1 MSRSSSRGVLRTAA
15 LVLTASLAVAPA
27 AGAQSGGSGFLF
39 RPPVGSLTLRGGF
52 DRALGNSDLFDF
64 VRDEL
69 TLERGDFTGL
79 NFGADLS
86 IALSNRID
94 LVLGAS
100 HARSSAR
107 SEFRRF
113 VDNDDRPIEQT
124 TGLQRTPVTGSVKA
138 YLAQRGRTLGRF
150 AWIPTRI
157 APFVGAG
164 GGAMHYRFKQDG
176 DFVLQPSLDVSRETL
191 QTSGWTP
198 TAHGFAG
205 LDLSLSPRVALTGE
219 ARYNWA
225 RAATN
230 GDFEDYRIDLSG
242 LGATAGLTLRF

>member
-1 MSRSSSRGVLRTAA
+1 MSRSSFPRGFGAAA
-15 LVLTASLAVAPA
+15 LVLTAFLAVAPA
-27 AGAQSGGSGFLF
+27 AGAQSGGPGFLF
-39 RPPVGSLTLRGGF
+39 RRPAGSLTLRGGF

-79 NFGADLS
+79 NVGADLA
-86 IALSNRID
+86 IALSDRVD
-94 LVLGAS
+94 LMLGAS

-124 TGLQRTPVTGSVKA
+124 TVLSRTPVTGSVKA
-138 YLAQRGRTLGRF
+138 YLTPRGRSLGRF
-150 AWIPTRI
+150 AWLPTRI

-164 GGAMHYRFKQDG
+164 GGAMYYRFRQDG
-176 DFVLQPSLDVSRETL
+176 DFVRDDLSVRPDQLT
-191 QTSGWTP
+191 TSGWTP
-198 TAHGFAG
+198 TGHGFAG
-205 LDLSLSPRVALTGE
+205 LDLSLSPRVAVTGE

-225 RAATN
+225 RANTT
-230 GDFEDYRIDLSG
+230 GDFQDYQIDLSG
-242 LGATAGLTLRF
+242 LGATVGLTFRF

>member
-1 MSRSSSRGVLRTAA
+1 MSRSSSSGGLRAA
-15 LVLTASLAVAPA
+15 GLALTAFLALAPT
-27 AGAQSGGSGFLF
+27 AGAQSGGPGFLF
-39 RPPVGSLTLRGGF
+39 KRPIGSLTLRGGV

-79 NFGADLS
+79 NYGADLA
-86 IALSNRID
+86 ITLSNQVD
-94 LVLGAS
+94 VVLGAS
-100 HARSSAR
+100 HARSTAR

-124 TGLQRTPVTGSVKA
+124 TALSRTPIAGSVKA
-138 YLAQRGRTLGRF
+138 YLTPRGQTLGRF
-150 AWIPTRI
+150 AWLPTRL

-164 GGAMHYRFKQDG
+164 GGAMYYRFRQDG
-176 DFVLQPSLDVSRETL
+176 DFVRDDLSVRPDELT
-191 QTSGWTP
+191 TSGWTP

-205 LDLSLSPRVALTGE
+205 LDLSLSPRVAVTGE

-225 RAATN
+225 RANTT
-230 GDFEDYRIDLSG
+230 GDFQDYQIDLSG
-242 LGATAGLTLRF
+242 LGATVGLTFRF